1 MKRKAGSSRVQVGV
15 SRGTRGTLSRGV
27 WRRRSGEATAEA
39 SRSRKLNRNH
49 GEAGSGGIND
59 GVVRKKVG
67 KQSEKS
73 W

>member
-1 MKRKAGSSRVQVGV
+1 
-15 SRGTRGTLSRGV
+15 
-27 WRRRSGEATAEA
+27 
-39 SRSRKLNRNH
+39 LNRNH
-49 GEAGSGGIND
+49 DEAGSGGIND